1 MDLINRLLNIIA
13 PAVTLVTLPFF
24 LPTYLLFKFL
34 LSTIRTIPIEDVAGK
49 VVLITG
55 ASSGI
60 GKHLAYEYAMRG
72 ACLALVARREP
83 QLREIATQAELL
95 GSPNTIVIRGDVS
108 KAEDC
113 RNFVDVTVKHFGR
126 LDHLVTNAGVA
137 TVCMFEDYYDITNAT
152 PSMDINFCGSAYST
166 FFAIPHLKQSKGK
179 IVAIASAAGWL
190 SIPRMAFYNASKAA
204 VIALYETLRIEFG
217 EDIGITIVTPGLTES
232 EMTDGKFLNKEGKL
246 VVDQEMR
253 DVQISLTPVQST
265 EECAKAIVD
274 SACRGER
281 YLTTPSW
288 IRMTYFWKVFWPEI
302 IVWSSRF
309 FLMTGPGTSQRD
321 APSKKILDLVN
332 EIKDFL
338 TPDTDQFHEL
348 KAHLDRQMYRRSIH
362 IN

>member
-34 LSTIRTIPIEDVAGK
+34 LSTIRTIPLEDVAGK

-108 KAEDC
+108 KE
-113 RNFVDVTVKHFGR
+113 TVGILWIDFSFM
-126 LDHLVTNAGVA
+126 LTVDHLVTNAGVA

-152 PSMDINFCGSAYST
+152 PSMDTNFWGSAYST

-217 EDIGITIVTPGLTES
+217 EDIGVTIVTPGLTKS

-246 VVDQEMR
+246 VVDQELR

-302 IVWSSRF
+302 IEWSSRF

-321 APSKKILDLVN
+321 APSKKILDLVK

-362 IN
+362 LS